1 MDEDRT
7 SQRLQVEQPAI
18 KTLPLT
24 PINLESHC
32 KSTQDSFP
40 KVLSAMRTSSS
51 DRRAPE
57 SSSSLDESHYEILS
71 SSGILSDDE
80 GNTVSV
86 ASQSVD
92 GDTPD
97 EFSSVNDTDEWTR
110 EGMDGDDDEENDE
123 DSHEEPITD
132 VLQIDTPSGTENDE
146 IDESGLTTRPRREI
160 LSLSFTQHPIP
171 GTETE
176 ELRSVLPHISAD
188 TLETFRSGAFE
199 LENPTKATIE
209 MMASSKPT
217 RLPMPFRILVVGD
230 LYSEACDLVLEH
242 IGQALQEPNSGPN
255 VTGPIKVTSSP
266 SSQTSHSLYGLIP
279 SSGIEMHIDHC
290 VHAHSLGELELH
302 DGSRLRIQNGR
313 FYRVTS
319 ESQELCDPP
328 HLVLY
333 LHSEPE
339 RWTSDL
345 MLFDMVYNTL
355 ASCNVAV
362 LEVSKS
368 AYHINNPLPLPA
380 KSLKLAVNDA
390 DENHAAVRLP
400 VDLDLF
406 CSIPPSIL
414 NRHIGYLL
422 QEVKSQESRQVTR
435 CDNCRFTVSAIH
447 EFWDSILNAIQPHV
461 FRFWTNPPKL
471 QLVAL
476 LFILLTIL
484 SSMLVSHYIAHRG
497 TVVPLISA
505 PTLLEPALC
514 HSVPSTTT
522 TIRLAQTPELR
533 RVPTPLSVGDPSN
546 HNSGL
551 PAKLSDFTMKA
562 LSRPQTPIEAK
573 TRKVSEKF
581 TAGVVGTNVFG
592 IWPPTALVKSKK
604 LPDISIKVRR
614 GPEQLQ
620 HRVTVVPNTGYIVE
634 LEPADA
640 HGLLSILIATTGKP
654 KIVQN
659 LSVDFGNSWLKVSAW
674 SRAYKSI
681 KDLMD
686 ISRPRKESPS
696 NNHHDIAKPLIE
708 QFSEEV
714 QKLAKLYQRSGTAA
728 IKDIKSSTKSIIK
741 QANKVY
747 QRSGTA
753 AIKDIK
759 SSTKSIIKQAN
770 KDMKRF
776 KKAIRREMKAQQK
789 MTKKL
794 VTQSNDIAR
803 NMAEKAILF
812 QREVAEMLEV
822 NVKALANVMQN
833 RATELVRPVRKTKTI
848 RKASGNAKGV
858 WEKMKGRP
866 KEKRSAEEWAKK
878 SKVTAKA
885 DLKEQTK
892 EDRGLFFFTT
902 TRTYGCDM
910 RCESKGD
917 RAENSEC
924 RRTKDKSR
932 KECYM
937 FH

>member
-1 MDEDRT
+1 MDEDRAW
-7 SQRLQVEQPAI
+7 LQVEKPTVN
-18 KTLPLT
+18 TLPLT
-24 PINLESHC
+24 PTNLQIHC
-32 KSTQDSFP
+32 KSVQDSYP
-40 KVLSAMRTSSS
+40 KVLAAMRTSSS

-110 EGMDGDDDEENDE
+110 EEMDGDDEGDDQ
-123 DSHEEPITD
+123 DSHEEPSTS

-160 LSLSFTQHPIP
+160 LSLNFTQHPIP

-176 ELRSVLPHISAD
+176 ELRSVLPRMPAD

-199 LENPTKATIE
+199 LENPVKATIE
-209 MMASSKPT
+209 MIASSKPT
-217 RLPMPFRILVVGD
+217 RLPMPFRILFVGD
-230 LYSEACDLVLEH
+230 LYSEACDLILEH

-255 VTGPIKVTSSP
+255 VTGPIKVTPSP
-266 SSQTSHSLYGLIP
+266 SSQTCHSLYGLIP

-290 VHAHSLGELELH
+290 VHAHRLGELELH
-302 DGSRLRIQNGR
+302 DGSRLRIQNGQ
-313 FYRVTS
+313 FYRATS
-319 ESQELCDPP
+319 DTQELCDPP

-339 RWTSDL
+339 RWTADL

-368 AYHINNPLPLPA
+368 AYHISNPLPLPA
-380 KSLKLAVNDA
+380 KSLRLAVNDA
-390 DENHAAVRLP
+390 DENHAAVKLP

-422 QEVKSQESRQVTR
+422 QEVKSQESRPTTKH
-435 CDNCRFTVSAIH
+435 NNLRFAVSAIRD
-447 EFWDSILNAIQPHV
+447 FWDSVLKVLQPRV
-461 FRFWTNPPKL
+461 YRFWTNPPKL

-476 LFILLTIL
+476 LFILLTII
-484 SSMLVSHYIAHRG
+484 SSMLVAQYIGQRG
-497 TVVPLISA
+497 AQVVVPQTPA
-505 PTLLEPALC
+505 PTLLEPSSLTQ
-514 HSVPSTTT
+514 SVPSTTT
-522 TIRLAQTPELR
+522 TVHLATTPEFR
-533 RVPTPLSVGDPSN
+533 RLLTPVGNPSN
-546 HNSGL
+546 DNSKL
-551 PAKLSDFTMKA
+551 PAMFSDLTMKA
-562 LSRPQTPIEAK
+562 LGRPQTPIEAK
-573 TRKVSEKF
+573 TRKMSEKF
-581 TAGVVGTNVFG
+581 TADVVGTNVFG

-604 LPDISIKVRR
+604 LPEISIKVRR
-614 GPEQLQ
+614 GSEQLQ

-634 LEPADA
+634 LEPTDA

-674 SRAYKSI
+674 SKAYNSI

-686 ISRPRKESPS
+686 ISKPRKESLS
-696 NNHHDIAKPLIE
+696 NSHRDITKPLVD

-714 QKLAKLYQRSGTAA
+714 QKLVKL
-728 IKDIKSSTKSIIK
+728 
-741 QANKVY
+741 Y

-770 KDMKRF
+770 KDMKQI
-776 KKAIRREMKAQQK
+776 KKAIKREMKAQQK
-789 MTKKL
+789 ITKKL
-794 VTQSNDIAR
+794 VAQSNEIAR
-803 NMAEKAILF
+803 DVAERAVLV
-812 QREVAEMLEV
+812 QREVAETLEV
-822 NVKALANVMQN
+822 SVKALANVMQN
-833 RATELVRPVRKTKTI
+833 RATELVGPMRKARTI

-858 WEKMKGRP
+858 WEKMKGKP
-866 KEKRSAEEWAKK
+866 KKEKM
-878 SKVTAKA
+878 TAKA

-892 EDRGLFFFTT
+892 EDTGLFFFTGI
-902 TRTYGCDM
+902 RKHRCDM
-910 RCESKGD
+910 RREAKGD
-917 RAENSEC
+917 KHHFRCTERGECGRARE
-924 RRTKDKSR
+924 KIR
-932 KECYM
+932 KEGCLG
-937 FH
+937 H

>member
-1 MDEDRT
+1 MDEDRA
-7 SQRLQVEQPAI
+7 SQWLQVEQPTI
-18 KTLPLT
+18 NTLPLT
-24 PINLESHC
+24 PTNLENHC
-32 KSTQDSFP
+32 KSIQDSFP

-110 EGMDGDDDEENDE
+110 EEMDGDDEDNDE
-123 DSHEEPITD
+123 DSHEEQITG

-146 IDESGLTTRPRREI
+146 IDESGLTTRPTREI
-160 LSLSFTQHPIP
+160 LSLDFTQHPIP

-176 ELRSVLPHISAD
+176 ELRSVLPRISAD

-209 MMASSKPT
+209 MTASSKPN
-217 RLPMPFRILVVGD
+217 RLPIPFRILFVGD
-230 LYSEACDLVLEH
+230 LYSEACDIILEH

-290 VHAHSLGELELH
+290 VHAHRLGELELH
-302 DGSRLRIQNGR
+302 DGSRLHIQDGQ
-313 FYRVTS
+313 FYRVSS

-355 ASCNVAV
+355 ASCNIAV
-362 LEVSKS
+362 LEVAKS
-368 AYHINNPLPLPA
+368 AYHISNPLPLSA
-380 KSLKLAVNDA
+380 KSLRLAVNDA

-422 QEVKSQESRQVTR
+422 QEIKSQESRPTTR
-435 CDNCRFTVSAIH
+435 RDNCRFAVSAIRD
-447 EFWDSILNAIQPHV
+447 FWDSILKAIQPRV

-484 SSMLVSHYIAHRG
+484 SSMLVPQYIGQRG
-497 TVVPLISA
+497 TQLVVPQTPA
-505 PTLLEPALC
+505 PTLLEPSSLTQ
-514 HSVPSTTT
+514 SVPSKTTT
-522 TIRLAQTPELR
+522 VRLAQTPEFKRGLA
-533 RVPTPLSVGDPSN
+533 PISIGDPSN

-551 PAKLSDFTMKA
+551 PARFSDLTMKA
-562 LSRPQTPIEAK
+562 LGRPQTPIEAK
-573 TRKVSEKF
+573 SRKVSEKF
-581 TAGVVGTNVFG
+581 TADVVGTNVFG
-592 IWPPTALVKSKK
+592 IWPPTALIKSKK
-604 LPDISIKVRR
+604 LPEVSIKVRR
-614 GPEQLQ
+614 GSEQLP

-634 LEPADA
+634 LEPTDA

-674 SRAYKSI
+674 SKAYKSI

-686 ISRPRKESPS
+686 ISRSRKESPS
-696 NNHHDIAKPLIE
+696 NNHGDIAKPLID

-741 QANKVY
+741 QANK
-747 QRSGTA
+747 
-753 AIKDIK
+753 
-759 SSTKSIIKQAN
+759 
-770 KDMKRF
+770 DMKQF

-789 MTKKL
+789 ITKKL
-794 VTQSNDIAR
+794 FAQSNEIAR
-803 NMAEKAILF
+803 SMAEKAILV
-812 QREVAEMLEV
+812 QREVAETLEV
-822 NVKALANVMQN
+822 SVKALANVMRN
-833 RATELVRPVRKTKTI
+833 RVPEVVGPVRRARTI

-858 WEKMKGRP
+858 WEKMKCKP
-866 KEKRSAEEWAKK
+866 KREKKKSAEEWAKK
-878 SKVTAKA
+878 AKVTAKS
-885 DLKEQTK
+885 DSKEQAK
-892 EDRGLFFFTT
+892 EDWFMFSVTSIRS
-902 TRTYGCDM
+902 YGCDM
-910 RCESKGD
+910 RCEAKGNKHHFRCTEKGECG
-917 RAENSEC
+917 RAKESI
-924 RRTKDKSR
+924 R
-932 KECYM
+932 KEGYVV
-937 FH
+937 H